1 MDWEGAVLRITP
13 VQYDPN
19 TWVLAVDGSVDLSNV
34 AELQEAFDALFS
46 KGIYRIIVEMERV
59 AFIASAGFGCLL
71 YARDIVLKN
80 GGGLVFAGT
89 NRRVRE
95 IFDLL
100 GITSLLRFSPDLGG
114 ALAQMGI

>member
-1 MDWEGAVLRITP
+1 MLRVTP
-13 VQYDPN
+13 VQYGAD
-19 TWVLAVDGSVDLSNV
+19 TWVLTIDGSVDLSNV
-34 AELQEAFDALFS
+34 AELQEAFDALFA

-71 YARDIVLKN
+71 NAREIVLKN

-89 NRRVRE
+89 NHRVRE

-100 GITSLLRFSPDLGG
+100 GITSLLRFAPDVGG

>member
-1 MDWEGAVLRITP
+1 MLRITP
-13 VQYDPN
+13 VQYDPT

-34 AELQEAFDALFS
+34 TELQEAFDALFS
-46 KGIYRIIVEMERV
+46 QGIYRIIVEMERV

-71 YARDIVLKN
+71 YARDIVIKN
-80 GGGLVFAGT
+80 GGSLVFAGT

-100 GITSLLRFSPDLGG
+100 GITSLLRFSPDVGG